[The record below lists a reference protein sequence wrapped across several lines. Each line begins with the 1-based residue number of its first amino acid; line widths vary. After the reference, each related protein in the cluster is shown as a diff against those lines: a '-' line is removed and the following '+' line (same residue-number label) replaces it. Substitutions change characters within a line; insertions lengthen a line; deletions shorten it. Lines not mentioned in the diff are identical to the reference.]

1 MFLQP
6 VGCRVLIK
14 RKEIRKVGSLYIM
27 PQSQEMRANVGE
39 VIAVGDKCEV
49 LKVGDVVTFG
59 KYAPMKLDVKELE
72 YYGVDYEQNAD
83 EEYLLLNEEDVL
95 CVVLKDET
103 EAA

>member
-1 MFLQP
+1 
-6 VGCRVLIK
+6 
-14 RKEIRKVGSLYIM
+14 M

-59 KYAPMKLDVKELE
+59 KYAPMKLDIKELE
-72 YYGVDYEQNAD
+72 YYGIECEQQNAD
-83 EEYLLLNEEDVL
+83 DEILLMNEEDIL
-95 CVVLKDET
+95 CVVLKDEP